1 MIAIKG
7 MDMPKSCVVE
17 EKLADGSTKIF
28 GNCIMCKGDYGY
40 PVQCRRFHSYDL
52 EKYIDRRHPNCPLTE
67 LPEENK
73 DMSWEELVEK
83 VKQLKSA
90 LLTVNEDYISY
101 SAFEGCTHI
110 LEFGIDNQI
119 VFRYA
124 DEEKIIHTD
133 KSFYGMWVII
143 KALTGDER

>member
-7 MDMPKSCVVE
+7 MDMPKSCM
-17 EKLADGSTKIF
+17 K
-28 GNCIMCKGDYGY
+28 CKFTNSLHEIHYCLFNREPITDYGWQKKR
-40 PVQCRRFHSYDL
+40 PDF
-52 EKYIDRRHPNCPLTE
+52 CPLTE